1 MEISLFGRYDD
12 YILVFRVYGEM
23 SFLRRYAAYIL
34 GDLFRACLLML
45 EVFILFRWMGHKRLR
60 VVEHLSRLFVFYQV
74 SYGRCQG
81 FVRFA
86 QALF

>member
-1 MEISLFGRYDD
+1 
-12 YILVFRVYGEM
+12 
-23 SFLRRYAAYIL
+23 
-34 GDLFRACLLML
+34 ML
-45 EVFILFRWMGHKRLR
+45 EVFVLFRWMGHKRLR